1 MKSFLLDSH
10 HWYDVLAGA
19 VIGATGAFA
28 SYRMSYAS
36 IWDYRFNHIPL
47 PRPKSSWSPFST
59 ERTNGTGLAGQ
70 TNGIGLNHTAPE
82 YFTYASGTST
92 FPSFA
97 HPRDWHPVGAP
108 GDAWNRSGGELE
120 KAEMQFGREA
130 RMRA

>member
-1 MKSFLLDSH
+1 
-10 HWYDVLAGA
+10 
-19 VIGATGAFA
+19 
-28 SYRMSYAS
+28 MSYAS

-59 ERTNGTGLAGQ
+59 ERTNGTGLVGQ
-70 TNGIGLNHTAPE
+70 TNGVGLTPN
-82 YFTYASGTST
+82 YFTYASGAST

-108 GDAWNRSGGELE
+108 GDAWNGGGGELE
-120 KAEMQFGREA
+120 KAEAQFGREA